1 MSIIAEQMH
10 SIIQVSNMKKIYFY
24 FQVELKAQHA
34 RESGIKIQMYKE
46 YHNFTCRKIQ
56 HLTIMKKTCIWNIF
70 SLKNLQYLHK
80 SAIKVYD
87 KIYIY
92 IFLLRLERFF
102 FQIMPNK
109 ILSTQLPCPLKK
121 STIMNKDKTEFSK
134 EMRKHS

>member
-56 HLTIMKKTCIWNIF
+56 HLTIMKKTCIWNVF

-109 ILSTQLPCPLKK
+109 IVSTLLPCPLTK
-121 STIMNKDKTEFSK
+121 INNNE
-134 EMRKHS
+134 

>member
-24 FQVELKAQHA
+24 FQVKLKAQHA

-109 ILSTQLPCPLKK
+109 IASTLLPCPLTK
-121 STIMNKDKTEFSK
+121 INNNE
-134 EMRKHS
+134 

>member
-1 MSIIAEQMH
+1 MH

-102 FQIMPNK
+102 FKIMPNK
-109 ILSTQLPCPLKK
+109 IVSTLLPCPLKK

>member
-24 FQVELKAQHA
+24 VQVELKAQLA

-92 IFLLRLERFF
+92 IYSFLERFF

-109 ILSTQLPCPLKK
+109 IVSTLLPCPLTK
-121 STIMNKDKTEFSK
+121 INNNE
-134 EMRKHS
+134 

>member
-87 KIYIY
+87 KIYVYIY
-92 IFLLRLERFF
+92 SFLERFF

-109 ILSTQLPCPLKK
+109 IVSTLLPCPLTK
-121 STIMNKDKTEFSK
+121 INNNE
-134 EMRKHS
+134 

>member
-1 MSIIAEQMH
+1 MH

-34 RESGIKIQMYKE
+34 RESGIKIQMYIE

-102 FQIMPNK
+102 FKIMPNK
-109 ILSTQLPCPLKK
+109 IVSTLLPCPLKK

>member
-56 HLTIMKKTCIWNIF
+56 HLTIMEKKI
-70 SLKNLQYLHK
+70 
-80 SAIKVYD
+80 VYGTF
-87 KIYIY
+87 
-92 IFLLRLERFF
+92 FL
-102 FQIMPNK
+102 
-109 ILSTQLPCPLKK
+109 
-121 STIMNKDKTEFSK
+121 
-134 EMRKHS
+134 

>member
-24 FQVELKAQHA
+24 FKVELKAQHA

-109 ILSTQLPCPLKK
+109 IFSTLLPCPLTK
-121 STIMNKDKTEFSK
+121 INNNE
-134 EMRKHS
+134 

>member
-92 IFLLRLERFF
+92 IYIFLLRLERFF
-102 FQIMPNK
+102 FK
-109 ILSTQLPCPLKK
+109 
-121 STIMNKDKTEFSK
+121 
-134 EMRKHS
+134 

>member
-109 ILSTQLPCPLKK
+109 IVSTLLSCPLTK
-121 STIMNKDKTEFSK
+121 INNNE
-134 EMRKHS
+134 

>member
-102 FQIMPNK
+102 FQIMSALYYPAH
-109 ILSTQLPCPLKK
+109 LQK

>member
-92 IFLLRLERFF
+92 IYSFLERFF

-109 ILSTQLPCPLKK
+109 IVSTLLPCPLTK
-121 STIMNKDKTEFSK
+121 INNNE
-134 EMRKHS
+134 